1 MSKAADTGRD
11 VQAVRLAQG
20 YSQEQAALESGL
32 SVTWWQQIEK
42 GSANIT
48 LDTLRRVACTLG
60 VEPQVLGVLRL
71 SDEEIRT
78 ILRRAPQVEPGT
90 GRLQIGENI
99 ILLRKIRKLTQRQLA
114 QLARVSPARL
124 RDIEHGCANATIV
137 LLERIAGAQ
146 EVPLLALS
154 ALTTPE
160 EDILTAVRAA
170 RAIAGRE
177 VA

>member
-71 SDEEIRT
+71 SDEEIRA

-90 GRLQIGENI
+90 GRFQIGEI
-99 ILLRKIRKLTQRQLA
+99 
-114 QLARVSPARL
+114 SY
-124 RDIEHGCANATIV
+124 C
-137 LLERIAGAQ
+137 
-146 EVPLLALS
+146 
-154 ALTTPE
+154 
-160 EDILTAVRAA
+160 
-170 RAIAGRE
+170 
-177 VA
+177 

>member
-1 MSKAADTGRD
+1 M
-11 VQAVRLAQG
+11 
-20 YSQEQAALESGL
+20 
-32 SVTWWQQIEK
+32 
-42 GSANIT
+42 
-48 LDTLRRVACTLG
+48 
-60 VEPQVLGVLRL
+60 
-71 SDEEIRT
+71 
-78 ILRRAPQVEPGT
+78 
-90 GRLQIGENI
+90 
-99 ILLRKIRKLTQRQLA
+99 LRKIRKLTQRQLA

-137 LLERIAGAQ
+137 LLERIAGAL

-160 EDILTAVRAA
+160 EDILTAMRAA